1 MRLQSYSPHSGLLYE
16 PPYIVAAHPSECREN
31 HRDNSRDRE
40 THGAP
45 SLFGPGDRIVDEY
58 TKEEFHVDQYLGKGG
73 FAECF
78 AVRSNRCR
86 GQFALKVVEKSKL
99 KDPSYSKMHRR
110 STCTDRSLIRTS
122 FDFEAASRIGSSFSG
137 DGAVP
142 RTDAAHS
149 DQPE

>member
-99 KDPSYSKMHRR
+99 KDPSYSKMHREINLHR
-110 STCTDRSLIRTS
+110 SVSHPNIVRLRGSFQDRQ
-122 FDFEAASRIGSSFSG
+122 FFFW
-137 DGAVP
+137 
-142 RTDAAHS
+142 
-149 DQPE
+149 